1 MKQKYIVAIIAALLG
16 LLLFATSV
24 VFSAPMAQT
33 ATPTAV
39 PAYVIDTGNYRV
51 ITITQVGV
59 GTSYEDVSWAN
70 ADYPTATTRLIGFYI
85 VADAS
90 DYLENFTGGVYGSG
104 LLAPP
109 YIYNNIGAE
118 LVARQRVTLSLDDH
132 EDAWSYYTTDNSPYP
147 SFGTC
152 NTISIAAFFPG
163 YPCDNSFTHN
173 NPYSGTTPNVWSD
186 MRFRF
191 YASTTDPYGV
201 GNPLD
206 EGTPQVTI
214 EYTVY
219 PLIMLIDGATLPTS
233 TPTPTPTAGTPG
245 YATQLPFP
253 TEYCITAT
261 TGAATPTPYYDG
273 SPTPTPTGTLVT
285 PTPTGTFIAP
295 TATVTSTAGAPDIYV
310 SDVFKFPTSLS
321 PWTKTSVF
329 LFPPPVGASWST
341 EHGPDDISGTVR
353 LTYNEISHPVTSTV
367 APAGGIVW
375 TRGSNIPSPLYV
387 KVSVKSDTVYAG
399 SYNYL
404 VLHTKDV
411 RGFWAV
417 ADAQMIGTGWREI
430 TFYTADFAPYSAI
443 GFAAYSCN
451 SPSWH
456 TCNPVSYSAGTLA
469 GALVDNIQILAGSY
483 ANTLATRPCPET
495 GSDNE
500 YRICRL
506 YVTTIDVYAACR
518 PPEDWLNVG
527 GWLSWLRCRIEKY
540 FAFDQIVN
548 GAQLQ
553 SMYTFGYT
561 QEPLGSAAD
570 FAILIQEGRDSF
582 EQARAEQP
590 GTFTVPDMDVFFSTG
605 GLEPIVLTVP
615 GHDDDYLIQC
625 PPQFNTVNE
634 GIRKGLCFS
643 IYAVKTQPASYVFI
657 QALNWLA
664 NLAAFIFLL
673 QTVRV
678 SVQSASM

>member
-16 LLLFATSV
+16 LLLFATTI
-24 VFSAPMAQT
+24 VFSAPLAQT
-33 ATPTAV
+33 ATPTAT
-39 PAYVIDTGNYRV
+39 PEYVVDTDNSRTC
-51 ITITQVGV
+51 TITQVGA
-59 GTSYEDVSWAN
+59 GISYCEVQWLD
-70 ADYPTATTRLIGFYI
+70 ADYPTSTRRLIGFYV
-85 VADAS
+85 VADAT
-90 DYLENFTGGVYGSG
+90 DYLENFTGGNYGVG
-104 LLAPP
+104 LSAPP
-109 YIYNNIGAE
+109 YVYNSSISNE
-118 LVARQRVTLSLDDH
+118 LVYRQRVTGSIDAH
-132 EDAWSYYTTDNSPYP
+132 QDAWSYYITDNSPYP
-147 SFGTC
+147 SAGNC
-152 NTISIAAFFPG
+152 AGVLAFFPG
-163 YPCDNSFTHN
+163 EVCDELYGQN
-173 NPYSGTTPNVWSD
+173 NPYVGTEPAVWSD
-186 MRFRF
+186 MRLKFF
-191 YASTTDPYGV
+191 ASSTDPFGI
-201 GNPLD
+201 GHPDD

-214 EYTVY
+214 EYVAY
-219 PLIMLIDGATLPTS
+219 PVVMLIGGATLPTS
-233 TPTPTPTAGTPG
+233 TPTPTPTSGTPG

-285 PTPTGTFIAP
+285 ATPTGTFIAP

-329 LFPPPVGASWST
+329 LFPPPVGASWSP

-353 LTYNEISHPVTSTV
+353 LTYNTISHPVTGTV
-367 APAGGIVW
+367 APAGGMVW
-375 TRGSNIPSPLYV
+375 TRGSNIPAPLYV
-387 KVSVKSDTVYAG
+387 KVSVKSDSIYAG

-456 TCNPVSYSAGTLA
+456 TCNPVSYSSGTLA

-500 YRICRL
+500 YRVCRL
-506 YVTTIDVYAACR
+506 YINTIDVAAVCQS
-518 PPEDWLNVG
+518 PDDWLNVG
-527 GWLSWLRCRIEKY
+527 GWLNWLGCRIEKY
-540 FAFDQIVN
+540 FEFDQIVN

-582 EQARAEQP
+582 EQARADQP

-634 GIRKGLCFS
+634 GIRKGLCFA

-678 SVQSASM
+678 SVQTASM